1 MNSKIKLMIQ
11 EETKA
16 LRASIQDKE
25 KTHILSCLEKASNVS
40 RASMRRDMTPSILL
54 SDLEEILMNDK
65 CCLTTFEHSVLPHVE
80 FIKNILY
87 QINKNSNE
95 EQTVCKI
102 T

>member
-1 MNSKIKLMIQ
+1 MRDGSLKLIQKKIVYYQ
-11 EETKA
+11 SE
-16 LRASIQDKE
+16 
-25 KTHILSCLEKASNVS
+25 LSNIF
-40 RASMRRDMTPSILL
+40 M
-54 SDLEEILMNDK
+54 EEILMNDK